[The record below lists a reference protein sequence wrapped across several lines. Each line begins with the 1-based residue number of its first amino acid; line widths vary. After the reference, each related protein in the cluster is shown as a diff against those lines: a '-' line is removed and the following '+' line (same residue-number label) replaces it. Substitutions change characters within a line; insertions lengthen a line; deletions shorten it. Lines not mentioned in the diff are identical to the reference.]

1 MRWKNR
7 RLLRMVRLAVQAA
20 VAASPLLLHAAGVVV
35 VDEVDGLRSNCWATP
50 KCGVAFPV
58 NSSFIPLAPS
68 RMLTSYKMKTYTP
81 MCAKIVSGM
90 ACQILDCAVPPGTV
104 TDWAEAI
111 QFQVSRFLPA
121 HALNAAHWH
130 GMSRQTL

>member
-35 VDEVDGLRSNCWATP
+35 VDEVDGLRSNCRATP

-58 NSSFIPLAPS
+58 NSSFVPLAEGATIVGVGHPHSALCGDPHKCVSHRYSAKRKLS
-68 RMLTSYKMKTYTP
+68 RGGSPYF
-81 MCAKIVSGM
+81 S
-90 ACQILDCAVPPGTV
+90 
-104 TDWAEAI
+104 
-111 QFQVSRFLPA
+111 
-121 HALNAAHWH
+121 
-130 GMSRQTL
+130 